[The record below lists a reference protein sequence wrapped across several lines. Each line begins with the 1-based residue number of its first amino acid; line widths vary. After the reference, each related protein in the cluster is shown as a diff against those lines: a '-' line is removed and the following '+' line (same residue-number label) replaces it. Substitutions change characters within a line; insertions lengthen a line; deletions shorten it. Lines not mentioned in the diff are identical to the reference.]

1 MILLNLEKINP
12 LNGKYNLDNINYEDV
27 LNSYENLLNFGL
39 IKCPCCGSTNYIKWG
54 YYERNV
60 IYVKN
65 KALISKVIKVQR
77 IKCKGCNHT
86 HSLIPD
92 GIVPYKQFNLKTI
105 IDSLIDNKYNI
116 SENIINK
123 WYKQL
128 QKIFKPLLRTT
139 FVEKKQYK
147 LKTMIELEKDRQY
160 FLKKNK
166 RYFFQIK
173 IISISYAPS

>member
-1 MILLNLEKINP
+1 MGLL
-12 LNGKYNLDNINYEDV
+12 
-27 LNSYENLLNFGL
+27 
-39 IKCPCCGSTNYIKWG
+39 
-54 YYERNV
+54 
-60 IYVKN
+60 
-65 KALISKVIKVQR
+65 
-77 IKCKGCNHT
+77 
-86 HSLIPD
+86 
-92 GIVPYKQFNLKTI
+92 VPYKQFNLKTI